1 MDILYGDK
9 LNFLL
14 NRYLFLLTEI
24 VARFI
29 GLCFLFALKFTK
41 NASLRINFYKNQHNF
56 KKMFGWT
63 K

>member
-14 NRYLFLLTEI
+14 NCHLFLLTAI

-29 GLCFLFALKFTK
+29 GLCFFALKFTK
-41 NASLRINFYKNQHNF
+41 NTNLRINSYKNQHNF